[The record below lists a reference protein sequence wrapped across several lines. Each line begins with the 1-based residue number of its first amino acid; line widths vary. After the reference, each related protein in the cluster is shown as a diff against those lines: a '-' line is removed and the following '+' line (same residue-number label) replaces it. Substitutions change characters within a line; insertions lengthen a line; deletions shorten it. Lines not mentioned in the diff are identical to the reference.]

1 LERCTSLEELN
12 VCEASKRAIFVTD
25 KAVQILTANCPQL
38 KSLGAFFPITDIGI
52 DLLTRE
58 CTALVQLK
66 LRASKKITDRSLA
79 CISARC
85 KSLKSFELT
94 GETETIT
101 SQAFQNFIQGLPYLE
116 NLKLGS
122 ISNIKN
128 EVFSLIAQSCTGFQS
143 LSLLSYEKNGKNK
156 TYQDDV
162 LKRLQNMR
170 LKRLFIQNVR
180 LLRDDQAFSPA
191 FCTPLEELRLMNHDS
206 KSQIAISQLFIIV
219 KNAPNLTKIYV
230 SELTQDNEEK
240 VWDPEQRTIVK
251 LFALLGDKHSSK
263 LNELNLHFGATPEYL
278 GVVLDSTSIQTLKL
292 SSSSFTIGHIPAP
305 KFDIHINCPNLTDCS
320 LLLQCTEHAYESLN
334 ESSRSLESLSMS
346 SHQLLSEP
354 IKRLLS
360 TGFKSVKTFSGD
372 IATPIVTENHPDVL
386 IRPFSPTFEASSWI
400 DTPPKS
406 LHAITGVNIFV
417 TPSRAPLQNYLP
429 VLNFGSIVTL
439 GLMGD
444 VSNVLSLMTQDLFEL
459 SKGMKYLRKLRLRYI
474 DLIELKLHSAT
485 LEFLRLEYTG
495 SLQVIDW
502 NCPNLVEFVTDRTGD
517 ASLPLRLINQLKTSL
532 CPQLNTLRIIG
543 KIKESDT
550 QEISSN
556 EPREFICELDSIH
569 TLGLVSDSR
578 IRSCHVRMP
587 NLVTLNLHNIRHLR
601 QIAIKECHSLT
612 SLTISFCKNLETFSC
627 DAQNLRSM
635 GFGFN
640 GFLSSV
646 KIRAPKLQKL
656 SLEYCGDY
664 LLQLLQSILYSCSNV
679 SKLIIKKE
687 SFSPFIS
694 PNDENPIFETL
705 GFMAPK
711 LETITVFG
719 QWFTPRSFNNL
730 IERLG
735 KIQLVKSK
743 PKLQGE
749 ALSYL
754 RSRNITYFEKL

>member
-1 LERCTSLEELN
+1 
-12 VCEASKRAIFVTD
+12 
-25 KAVQILTANCPQL
+25 
-38 KSLGAFFPITDIGI
+38 
-52 DLLTRE
+52 
-58 CTALVQLK
+58 
-66 LRASKKITDRSLA
+66 
-79 CISARC
+79 
-85 KSLKSFELT
+85 
-94 GETETIT
+94 
-101 SQAFQNFIQGLPYLE
+101 
-116 NLKLGS
+116 
-122 ISNIKN
+122 
-128 EVFSLIAQSCTGFQS
+128 
-143 LSLLSYEKNGKNK
+143 
-156 TYQDDV
+156 
-162 LKRLQNMR
+162 
-170 LKRLFIQNVR
+170 
-180 LLRDDQAFSPA
+180 
-191 FCTPLEELRLMNHDS
+191 
-206 KSQIAISQLFIIV
+206 
-219 KNAPNLTKIYV
+219 
-230 SELTQDNEEK
+230 
-240 VWDPEQRTIVK
+240 
-251 LFALLGDKHSSK
+251 
-263 LNELNLHFGATPEYL
+263 
-278 GVVLDSTSIQTLKL
+278 
-292 SSSSFTIGHIPAP
+292 
-305 KFDIHINCPNLTDCS
+305 
-320 LLLQCTEHAYESLN
+320 
-334 ESSRSLESLSMS
+334 
-346 SHQLLSEP
+346 
-354 IKRLLS
+354 
-360 TGFKSVKTFSGD
+360 
-372 IATPIVTENHPDVL
+372 
-386 IRPFSPTFEASSWI
+386 
-400 DTPPKS
+400 
-406 LHAITGVNIFV
+406 
-417 TPSRAPLQNYLP
+417 
-429 VLNFGSIVTL
+429 
-439 GLMGD
+439 MGD
-444 VSNVLSLMTQDLFEL
+444 VSNVLSLMTQDLYEL

-495 SLQVIDW
+495 SLQVIDL

-569 TLGLVSDSR
+569 TLGTFHLGNFDPSTLPNFFLLLNWLLLMALTCVIGLVSDSR

-711 LETITVFG
+711 LETITIFG

-735 KIQLVKSK
+735 KIQLVKV
-743 PKLQGE
+743 
-749 ALSYL
+749 
-754 RSRNITYFEKL
+754 ITRLPDREPTSDFYF